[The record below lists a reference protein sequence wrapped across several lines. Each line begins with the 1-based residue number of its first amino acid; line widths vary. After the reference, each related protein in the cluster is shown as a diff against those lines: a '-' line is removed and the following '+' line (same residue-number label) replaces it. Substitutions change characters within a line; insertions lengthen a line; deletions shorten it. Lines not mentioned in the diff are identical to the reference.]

1 MIEVKK
7 TTTQHLKMIQVT
19 DDLINFD
26 TAMVANMM
34 DPNKDIVS
42 LIVEDKVI
50 AIAGINHLRLGVC
63 EAWIIRG
70 VGIDDH
76 KFDFFKTI
84 KRLID
89 FTIST
94 MDVHRFEIAIENSW
108 EKGHK
113 WAKTLGLKFEHV
125 CRSYDY
131 MKRDH
136 AIYTRIV

>member
-7 TTTQHLKMIQVT
+7 TTTQHLTMIQVT
-19 DDLINFD
+19 DDLVNFD

-42 LIVEDKVI
+42 LIVGDKVI

-89 FTIST
+89 FTIAT

-113 WAKTLGLKFEHV
+113 WAETLGLKFEHV